1 MPAPFHLRRAVEVLR
16 GGGVVAYPT
25 EGVWGLG
32 CDPGNP
38 AALRRLLALKGRDP
52 GKGMILIAAD
62 LAQVEPYLAGL
73 DREQRARLAATWPG
87 PMTWVVP
94 AGHRVSPLVSGGRPG
109 LALRVSAHPPVA
121 ALCRAWGGPLVS
133 TSANPSGRPAPRSA
147 LKVRHYFGDC
157 LDYLLP
163 GPLGGRRGPTPI
175 RDLGS
180 DRVLRNP

>member
-1 MPAPFHLRRAVEVLR
+1 MPSDFQLRRAVAVLR
-16 GGGVVAYPT
+16 RGGVVAYPT

-32 CDPGNP
+32 CDPDNP
-38 AALRRLLALKGRDP
+38 AALLRLLALKGRDP
-52 GKGMILIAAD
+52 GKGLILIAAGID
-62 LAQVEPYLAGL
+62 QVEPLLAGL
-73 DREQRARLAATWPG
+73 SEPQRAAVTASWPG

-94 AGHRVSPLVSGGRPG
+94 AGDRVSPLLNGGKPG
-109 LALRVSAHPPVA
+109 IALRVSAHPPVV

-147 LKVRHYFGDC
+147 LAVRRYFGKR

-175 RDLGS
+175 RDLVS
-180 DRVLRNP
+180 DQLLRSS